1 MGNKIIDALAERDLE
16 VKLAK
21 FRINQLRFENES
33 LYEEC
38 EELKSRVSLLSSI
51 VIISAIAVN
60 LVLIFS

>member
-1 MGNKIIDALAERDLE
+1 MENKIIDALAERDLE

-38 EELKSRVSLLSSI
+38 EELKSRVLLLSSI
-51 VIISAIAVN
+51 VIIAAIAVN